1 MLVGQQFGPF
11 LIEKELGAGAM
22 GAVYRGKYVK
32 TGQVVAVKVMAPGLG
47 TSSSS
52 SAARFER
59 EAAILKQL
67 KHPNIVRL
75 FGVGKHKGTAY
86 YAMEYVKG
94 ESLDHIMARR
104 DRMSWEEVVDLGM
117 QLCSALQHS
126 HEAGIVHRDL
136 KPSNLMIL
144 EDGTLK
150 LTDFGIAKDLDVT
163 QLTGANNTIGTAA
176 YMSPEQC
183 KGDPNLTPKSDLY
196 SLGVVFYEL
205 ITGKK
210 PFVAENAMEMF
221 LHHVNSKPERP
232 SRIVLDLPVWL
243 DTLICQLLE
252 KKPEHRPRDAAM
264 VGEVLASIQAKVEA
278 QQSAGVEAAKARQM
292 DLPPG
297 QRVGAEDRD
306 ITQSLL
312 GRKKRKSKK
321 KRKQGLARALQ
332 AGGLL
337 ALLVAVIA
345 GIVLLTRPPSAEAL
359 YKQAENLMKSEKP
372 ERRDQARTGPIDKY
386 LERFGDLDN
395 AQTRQMRLWA
405 DDYDAADYEKKLDRH
420 VRYTKLQKG
429 LPVEAQTKAEEI
441 AFRAAVAEGEGDR
454 TEAGRLWK
462 QVLET
467 DSGTGLSVV
476 ARRHLDAIRAI
487 DKEDEHL
494 DMQRMRLRDDRVEP
508 ELDVWRKEAFLARRQ
523 EQLGGPVRQD
533 LGLDPAPSEVL
544 ADGAERG
551 TERGEEQRKA
561 SFSTGTDER
570 RWDVV
575 VDVAHPE
582 AQPHGSGVREGA
594 REARAPLGV
603 GEAGPHRADELTTA
617 QVCRGVRQFRRV
629 GPTHRRAQS
638 RVLPVDRL
646 QAELTD
652 PEEVHEGRSGVR
664 RGALGVS
671 AAGRW
676 LHRSS
681 VSAWRLP
688 RVQDAGGSSNAT
700 ARGLWLCRGCAR
712 DPCAG
717 RCAP

>member
-1 MLVGQQFGPF
+1 MLVGQQLGPF

-47 TSSSS
+47 TSSAS

-104 DRMSWEEVVDLGM
+104 DRMSWEEVVDLGT

-205 ITGKK
+205 ITGRK

-292 DLPPG
+292 DLSPE

-312 GRKKRKSKK
+312 GRKKRKPKK
-321 KRKQGLARALQ
+321 QRKQGLARALQ
-332 AGGLL
+332 ASGLL
-337 ALLVAVIA
+337 ALLVAVVA

-395 AQTRQMRLWA
+395 AQTRQMRIWA

-476 ARRHLDAIRAI
+476 ARRHLVALGAI

-494 DMQRMRLRDDRVEP
+494 DMQRQKLRDDRVEP
-508 ELDVWRKEAFLARRQ
+508 DLDVWRKEAFLARRQ
-523 EQLGGPVRQD
+523 EQIGDRLGAKGRYDELVKK
-533 LGLDPAPSEVL
+533 VNK
-544 ADGAERG
+544 
-551 TERGEEQRKA
+551 EENV
-561 SFSTGTDER
+561 GTD
-570 RWDVV
+570 
-575 VDVAHPE
+575 
-582 AQPHGSGVREGA
+582 
-594 REARAPLGV
+594 
-603 GEAGPHRADELTTA
+603 LTL
-617 QVCRGVRQFRRV
+617 R
-629 GPTHRRAQS
+629 
-638 RVLPVDRL
+638 
-646 QAELTD
+646 
-652 PEEVHEGRSGVR
+652 
-664 RGALGVS
+664 
-671 AAGRW
+671 
-676 LHRSS
+676 
-681 VSAWRLP
+681 AWRLYATVKRRQMEDTLVKNP
-688 RVQDAGGSSNAT
+688 QDDKGRVKLITEIVDTLGKADGSKLDLRAKAYDVVTLYAGDDRFETPVMSAQKLVKTIDESLL
-700 ARGLWLCRGCAR
+700 R
-712 DPCAG
+712 P
-717 RCAP
+717 